1 MLLGLVSRVF
11 FDLLMLDVCI
21 LLRSQVNYFGK
32 NGAKD
37 TGNTVLVL
45 DMATDQRS
53 KPERFKNHIGSQK
66 LCIIML
72 NVMEKIFHLGTI
84 KYENDSSIDSLYF
97 LRSQQQGVKI
107 ATTKTCQ
114 NIDLIKTTCCKTS

>member
-1 MLLGLVSRVF
+1 
-11 FDLLMLDVCI
+11 MLDVCI
-21 LLRSQVNYFGK
+21 LLRSKVNYFDE

-37 TGNTVLVL
+37 TGNTVSVL
-45 DMATDQRS
+45 DIATDQRS

-72 NVMEKIFHLGTI
+72 NVTEKIFHLGTTR
-84 KYENDSSIDSLYF
+84 YENKSSIDSLYF